1 MKKIFVML
9 AMLMM
14 TLVANAQFEK
24 GKHYL
29 SASVNNFER
38 IAGESQS
45 HPDHDP

>member
-24 GKHYL
+24 GKNYL
-29 SASVNNFER
+29 SASVNNF
-38 IAGESQS
+38 GMGYNGSNGFT
-45 HPDHDP
+45 